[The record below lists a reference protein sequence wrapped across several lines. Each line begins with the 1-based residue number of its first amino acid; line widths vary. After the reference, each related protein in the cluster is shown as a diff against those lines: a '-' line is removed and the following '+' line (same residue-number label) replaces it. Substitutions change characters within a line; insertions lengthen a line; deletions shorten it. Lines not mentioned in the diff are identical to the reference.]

1 MRFRFGP
8 SHGSTTIVCA
18 LVVSVVSACGDREQA
33 PPRADSVAPPPP
45 PVRVDSA
52 PAPPVP
58 GEVAWDAEGAG
69 PALFVPGDT
78 ARPRDAAAVLPDSTV
93 LGADS
98 TLAAAAATLDG
109 VALDLFAPGGRV
121 GAARVAASA
130 SDALADE
137 CAPGPTVRLT
147 GGTAPAGWQVAFAA
161 GRAVAVSTDSVE
173 GLAGADSAARTA
185 DAARLASLVPRTN
198 SGEFAGLPFSVRQA
212 RRFTAGGT
220 ETIVAEAVRKVAQE
234 ANPREQHVLVVG
246 ERPAGGRAKYELAYH
261 ETSAGDESNVET
273 RDLLAVVLLG
283 PDRRATVVLNRESAD
298 GIAYSLV
305 ERRGALSWRVRWTSG
320 RAGCSEDGG

>member
-1 MRFRFGP
+1 MTRQPHRRA
-8 SHGSTTIVCA
+8 HAA
-18 LVVSVVSACGDREQA
+18 LAAASLALAAACERA
-33 PPRADSVAPPPP
+33 APPPRADSVAPPPP
-45 PVRVDSA
+45 PVRVDSV
-52 PAPPVP
+52 PTPPVP
-58 GEVAWDAEGAG
+58 GEITWDAEGAG

-78 ARPRDAAAVLPDSTV
+78 ARPRDAVAVLPDSTV

-121 GAARVAASA
+121 GGARVAASA
-130 SDALADE
+130 GDALADE
-137 CAPGPTVRLT
+137 CAPGPAVRLT
-147 GGTAPAGWQVAFAA
+147 GGAAATGWKVAFAA
-161 GRAVAVSTDSVE
+161 GRATAVATDSVE

-198 SGEFAGLPFSVRQA
+198 SGEFAGLPFSVRQV

-220 ETIVAEAVRKVAQE
+220 ETLVAEVVRKVAQE

-261 ETSAGDESNVET
+261 ETSVGDESNVET

-283 PDRRATVVLNRESAD
+283 ADRRPTVVVNRESAE

-305 ERRGALSWRVRWTSG
+305 ERRRALSWRVRWTSG
-320 RAGCSEDGG
+320 TAGCAEDGG